1 MNERGFVKL
10 GFMAKKVGIS
20 AVFDVQ
26 TVHVLLRGKHVVVT
40 LLRQQKMRDVL

>member
-10 GFMAKKVGIS
+10 GFMAKKVRIS

-26 TVHVLLRGKHVVVT
+26 TVHVLRRTRNVVVT
-40 LLRQQKMRDVL
+40 LL